1 MSNLTDFFGKSQT
14 RAAGGAAH
22 SQPAFSVLT
31 SRNSAVIGML
41 TYDHALNCIAQNS
54 WISNATD
61 YLTEMGSLNQP
72 SSFQNTTNS
81 SAYTDFGGRGMG
93 ANGFTGNAYWDLGNG
108 NYASG
113 NEAHMPPVQKQDN
126 IGINTNVHGS
136 SVGVKQHY
144 VVATGI
150 DLAGAAAY
158 IRACPRSIREA
169 TMFAESS
176 RGGAAYGSVSF
187 STVGLQ
193 SSGMMTTGNYKIASG
208 GFSYNQ
214 QSGNAVIMERDNSSD
229 SNPWRP
235 VLIKNFPDPAKYV
248 SDNVAWEAAI
258 TAVTATASN
267 RVVGVNQDTTN
278 ISTRG
283 ASAMRHAKI
292 ILCDNNDVVMGNF
305 TTNGYTF
312 FRWRWNAGNNNWDT
326 CERNSV
332 GWTTVYSNNTQACD
346 SNYVLSLD
354 GKTACIF
361 SHSYY
366 YCTGFNMMVINT
378 VNGNCSK
385 LYQKTDGTY
394 NYSICPLGANRFIL
408 AGGHNTD
415 NQGVNNRIFSWESL
429 DSDFGID
436 QFSLVTNGPPIEG
449 GKFIDVAYTS
459 TNYPL
464 VIPHINIDNEAIV
477 MAEKG
482 EL

>member
-1 MSNLTDFFGKSQT
+1 MSNLTDFFGKSVT

-31 SRNSAVIGML
+31 SRNSAYTGML
-41 TYDHALNCIAQNS
+41 TYDHALNCIAHNV
-54 WISNATD
+54 WINNDTNYQTD
-61 YLTEMGSLNQP
+61 NGNNYSQVSYQG
-72 SSFQNTTNS
+72 TTNS
-81 SAYTDFGGRGMG
+81 SAMTHRGGRGMG
-93 ANGFTGNAYWDLGNG
+93 ANDFTGNAYWDLANG
-108 NYASG
+108 DFNADSEY
-113 NEAHMPPVQKQDN
+113 HMPPVQKSN
-126 IGINTNVHGS
+126 NVGMNTNVHGS

-144 VVATGI
+144 VVATSVDVGG
-150 DLAGAAAY
+150 AGAY

-169 TMFAESS
+169 TMYTESA
-176 RGGAAYGSVSF
+176 RGGAGYGSIPF
-187 STVGLQ
+187 YTVGLQ

-214 QSGNAVIMERDNSSD
+214 QSGNAVIMERDNSDDD
-229 SNPWRP
+229 SPWRP

-267 RVVGVNQDTTN
+267 RVVGVNQDTTS
-278 ISTRG
+278 ISSRG

-292 ILCDNNDVVMGNF
+292 MLCDNNDVVMGNF

-326 CERNSV
+326 CERNQV

-354 GKTACIF
+354 GKTAAIF

-366 YCTGFNMMVINT
+366 YSTGFNMMVINT

-385 LYQKTDGTY
+385 LYQKTDATY

-408 AGGHNTD
+408 SSSLNAD
-415 NQGVNNRIFSWESL
+415 NQGVTNRIFSWESL

-436 QFSLVTNGPPIEG
+436 QFSLVTNGPPMDG
-449 GKFIDVAYTS
+449 GAFIDVAYVS

-464 VIPHINIDNEAIV
+464 VMPHINIDNEAIV